1 MDVENNFRAAV
12 DDTRRWAAIMGTI
25 PLLFLVEEEE
35 GLLEE
40 VVSRSIVNH
49 HNLSLGVD
57 EICFTY
63 GYCCGCK
70 LLN

>member
-25 PLLFLVEEEE
+25 PCFWLKKKKVCWKKWFPA
-35 GLLEE
+35 
-40 VVSRSIVNH
+40 RSSNH

-57 EICFTY
+57 EICFTS